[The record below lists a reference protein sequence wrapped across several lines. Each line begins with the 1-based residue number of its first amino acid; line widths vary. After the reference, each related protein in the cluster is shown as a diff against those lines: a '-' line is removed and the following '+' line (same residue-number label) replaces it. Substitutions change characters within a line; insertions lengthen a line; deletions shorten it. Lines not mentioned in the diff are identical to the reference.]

1 MRCAKKKA
9 AAWARSC
16 ALAWRIWKKRRRG
29 WKPIAAPFC
38 AATRNGC
45 NRAWWNCSGH
55 RSTKNGFCRKWRA
68 RGSQRH
74 PGRTGPAEC
83 AREAF
88 SRFARP
94 GWRGGQEDGLPAA
107 GNEPRGEHPAFE
119 DLGPGGRGLEGYR
132 DRLADEVGDREIA
145 GAGAESGMSIVYIVS
160 APSGSGKSTLVNE
173 LFKMV
178 GHLDFSI
185 SYTTRPPFGSE
196 RNGKEYFFVSREEFE
211 AMIAADEFL
220 EHAEVFG
227 NYYGT
232 ARRFLREAENRS
244 NDLLLDI
251 DVQGASKIKEK
262 IPEAVSI
269 FILPPDRDKLEWRLR
284 TRGLDSEEVIR
295 RRLDTARREIENYS
309 KYDYILVNNVVEQS
323 ADELKDIVLAER
335 LKKKAGRNFLK
346 KNSG

>member
-1 MRCAKKKA
+1 
-9 AAWARSC
+9 
-16 ALAWRIWKKRRRG
+16 
-29 WKPIAAPFC
+29 
-38 AATRNGC
+38 
-45 NRAWWNCSGH
+45 
-55 RSTKNGFCRKWRA
+55 
-68 RGSQRH
+68 
-74 PGRTGPAEC
+74 
-83 AREAF
+83 
-88 SRFARP
+88 
-94 GWRGGQEDGLPAA
+94 
-107 GNEPRGEHPAFE
+107 
-119 DLGPGGRGLEGYR
+119 
-132 DRLADEVGDREIA
+132 
-145 GAGAESGMSIVYIVS
+145 MSSVYIVS

-178 GHLDFSI
+178 RHLDFSI
-185 SYTTRPPFGSE
+185 SYTTRPPRGSE
-196 RNGKEYFFVSREEFE
+196 QNGKEYFFVSRPEFE

-220 EHAEVFG
+220 EHAIVFG

-262 IPEAVSI
+262 IPDAVSI

-309 KYDYILVNNVVEQS
+309 KYDYILVNNLLEQS

-335 LKKKAGRNFLK
+335 LKRIRGAKLSEEEKRLVEAAQACQLDQAREHVQPILASFNLHTVKGT
-346 KNSG
+346 